1 MKLAR
6 YHLTPD
12 SRSAKLD
19 AAVSLGASWVQ
30 FGNELLL
37 YTDDN
42 QWEGLVGRAG
52 QRTLQLQEHP
62 ETLKRENMH
71 LIVQKGRLFQQERPE
86 VPVIVDHGRFL
97 LVELDP
103 NRAQQLAVRELPCYT
118 IRPLE
123 NNQVVFDVPVPTA
136 ARAPVAWVQNLVD
149 QVSRASFEADLIH
162 LVSYPTRFSTSTHYA
177 DAVTWAR
184 GQLEAM
190 NYSTQLQS
198 ITVNGS
204 NSQNVIADKLGNGT
218 GQRDVI
224 FVTAHLDSINHQDGQ
239 LSSAP
244 GADDN
249 GSGSAGLLQIARV
262 FQNYPNVHDLHFVL
276 FGGEEQGLFGSKQFV
291 ANLSAPEQQRIRAVI
306 NMDMIGSLNS
316 PSPSVLL
323 EGSPLSQNIIN
334 GLLTAATTYTQ
345 LTVQTSLNPFDSDH
359 VPFINNGIPAVLT
372 IEGADGA
379 NDRIHSSKD
388 TLEHINYELALEILR
403 MNIAFVASISSGEI
417 ETAPASAMH

>member
-6 YHLTPD
+6 YQLTPD
-12 SRSAKLD
+12 NRSAQVD

-42 QWEGLVGRAG
+42 QWEALVGRAG

-62 ETLKRENMH
+62 ASVKRENMY
-71 LIVQKGRLFQQERPE
+71 LVVQKGRLFQQEHPE
-86 VPVIVDHGRFL
+86 VPVLLDRGRFL

-103 NRAQQLAVRELPCYT
+103 KRAHQIKVGDVPCYT
-118 IRPLE
+118 LCRFE
-123 NNQVVFDVPVPTA
+123 DNQVVFDVRVPTA
-136 ARAPVAWVQNLVD
+136 ARVPVAWIQNLVN
-149 QVSRASFEADLIH
+149 QVSRASLEADLSH
-162 LVSYPTRFSTSTHYA
+162 LVSYPTRFSTSTYYV
-177 DAVTWAR
+177 DAATWAR
-184 GQLEAM
+184 EQLEAM

-204 NSQNVIADKLGNGT
+204 NSQNIIADKLGSGI
-218 GQRDVI
+218 GMRDIVL
-224 FVTAHLDSINHQDGQ
+224 VTAHLDSVNHKGGP
-239 LSSAP
+239 LAIAP

-249 GSGSAGLLQIARV
+249 GSGSAGLLQMARV
-262 FQNYPNVHDLHFVL
+262 FQNHPSVHDLRFVL

-291 ANLSAPEQQRIRAVI
+291 ANLPAPEQQRIRAVI

-316 PSPSVLL
+316 ASPSVLL
-323 EGSPLSQNIIN
+323 EGSSSSQNVID

-345 LTVQTSLNPFDSDH
+345 LTVQTSLNPHDSDH

-372 IEGADGA
+372 IEGADDA
-379 NDRIHSSKD
+379 NDKIHSSDD
-388 TLEHINYELALEILR
+388 TIDRINYELALEILR
-403 MNIAFVASISSGEI
+403 MNIAFVAITSL
-417 ETAPASAMH
+417 

>member
-6 YHLTPD
+6 YHLLPD
-12 SRSAKLD
+12 NRSAQLD

-62 ETLKRENMH
+62 ATVKRENMH
-71 LIVQKGRLFQQERPE
+71 LVVQKGRLFQQEHPE
-86 VPVIVDHGRFL
+86 VPVILDRGRFL

-103 NRAQQLAVRELPCYT
+103 NRAYQLKVGDLPCYT

-123 NNQVVFDVPVPTA
+123 DNQVVFDVHVPTA
-136 ARAPVAWVQNLVD
+136 ARAPVAWIQDLVN
-149 QVSRASFEADLIH
+149 QVSRESFEADITHLI
-162 LVSYPTRFSTSTHYA
+162 SYPTRFSTSTHYA
-177 DAVTWAR
+177 DAAIWAR

-204 NSQNVIADKLGNGT
+204 KSHNVIADKLGSGIGT
-218 GQRDVI
+218 QDIVL
-224 FVTAHLDSINHQDGQ
+224 VTAHLDSINHKGGP
-239 LSSAP
+239 LAIAP

-262 FQNYPNVHDLHFVL
+262 FQNHPSVHDLRFVL
-276 FGGEEQGLFGSKQFV
+276 FGGEEQDLSGSKQFV
-291 ANLSAPEQQRIRAVI
+291 ANLSAPEQQRIRAIV
-306 NMDMIGSLNS
+306 NMDMIGFLNS
-316 PSPSVLL
+316 TSPSVLL
-323 EGSPLSQNIIN
+323 EGAPLSQNVID
-334 GLLTAATTYTQ
+334 GLITAATTYTQ
-345 LTVQTSLNPFDSDH
+345 LTVQTSLIPHDSDH
-359 VPFINNGIPAVLT
+359 VPFIDRRIPAVLT
-372 IEGADGA
+372 IEGSDDA
-379 NDRIHSSKD
+379 NDKIHSSND
-388 TLEHINYELALEILR
+388 TIDRINYELALEILR
-403 MNIAFVASISSGEI
+403 MNVAF
-417 ETAPASAMH
+417 TATLLEPFLIPV